1 MSVLVQINRILAL
14 KSFTL
19 KDCAELIAL
28 QFEDEDD
35 EDFAKLTPEQLL
47 IRWVNYHLK
56 KAGQPMDPIKN
67 LGKDIASSKA
77 MLYVLNQLDK

>member
-1 MSVLVQINRILAL
+1 LSVLVQINRILAL
-14 KSFTL
+14 NSFTL

-56 KAGQPMDPIKN
+56 KAGQPMDPIHN